1 MAGYTR
7 WAVACSKPEPMGHR
21 SILRLTVP
29 VVMLAVVLSA
39 TSGCRLTD
47 HSERD
52 DVTSDMLK
60 FPASGHEGV
69 DPDDLP
75 QIRFDS
81 TTLDMGVIVQGAKVT
96 KYYTFTNP
104 GGAPLVISDVRGSC
118 GCTVGKNWPR
128 EPIAPGKGGTIEV
141 SFDSEGR
148 SGHQSK
154 TVTVVANTVPPTTA
168 LVLTG
173 DVAGPATIPAK

>member
-1 MAGYTR
+1 MPVLWLALL
-7 WAVACSKPEPMGHR
+7 VA
-21 SILRLTVP
+21 T
-29 VVMLAVVLSA
+29 
-39 TSGCRLTD
+39 TGCRLTD

-52 DVTSDMLK
+52 DVTADMLN
-60 FPASGHEGV
+60 FPSSGYEGV

-75 QIRFDS
+75 KIDFDS

-96 KYYTFTNP
+96 KYYRFTNT
-104 GGAPLVISDVRGSC
+104 GGGPLVIADVRGSC

-128 EPIAPGKGGTIEV
+128 EPVAPGKGGTIEV

-173 DVAGPATIPAK
+173 DVAGPATLPSK